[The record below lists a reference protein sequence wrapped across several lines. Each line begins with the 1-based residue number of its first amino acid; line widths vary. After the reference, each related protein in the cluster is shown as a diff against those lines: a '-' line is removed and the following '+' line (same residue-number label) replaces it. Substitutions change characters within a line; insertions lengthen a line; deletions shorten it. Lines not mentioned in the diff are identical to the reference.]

1 MRRVAHIAARV
12 CAVLVVALLFVSVPA
27 LRVHALEG
35 GNSDTD
41 LDEDD
46 GLDVPKGKVED
57 PDVIAPPDAQPRA
70 HDEIPFPDAQP
81 RPHDEITP
89 PSGEL
94 PD

>member
-1 MRRVAHIAARV
+1 MRRLAHIAARV
-12 CAVLVVALLFVSVPA
+12 CAVLVITLLFVSAPA

-70 HDEIPFPDAQP
+70 HDEI
-81 RPHDEITP
+81 TP